1 MITRRTL
8 LKRTLGSVAML
19 SLPGAR
25 LHLAHAAT
33 GEQRLAVLILRGGLD
48 GLAAV
53 PPYGDPDYRRV
64 RPRIAVPSPSEA
76 EGALDLD
83 GQFGLNPALA
93 PIHPLFRRGE
103 LLLVHA
109 LGAQHHTRSH
119 FDAQDLLENGTAK
132 PHGAD
137 NGWLNRV
144 LQIVGPDRKAVGLA
158 LGHSVPLLM
167 RGPTSVR
174 TWAPGFLPKVEE
186 DFLDRLT
193 TIYSHD
199 ALFRTA
205 FAEGRTSSAAAG
217 MTDPKAARKAA
228 RGKAFGIIAAQAGR
242 LLADPD
248 GPRIATLESTGW
260 DTHVNQIGGLRT
272 LLSDLAGGLLA
283 FRDNLGPAWN
293 NTVLVVVSEFGRT
306 VEENGSRG
314 TDHGTGG
321 IAMLI
326 GGAVAGGRVGGKW
339 PGLVPKARFE
349 GRDLMPTT
357 SVRSLFKGVLRDHL
371 KVGEAALEETVF
383 PDSRLAPALDGLIR
397 RA

>member
-8 LKRTLGSVAML
+8 LKQTAGGVAMF
-19 SLPGAR
+19 SLPGVR
-25 LHLAHAAT
+25 LHLAHADT

-53 PPYGDPDYRRV
+53 PPYGDPDYQRV
-64 RPRIAVPSPSEA
+64 RPRIAVPPPGESD
-76 EGALDLD
+76 GALDLD

-93 PIHPLFRRGE
+93 PIHPLFRRDE
-103 LLLVHA
+103 LLILHA
-109 LGAQHHTRSH
+109 LGAQHHTLSH

-137 NGWLNRV
+137 DGWLNRV
-144 LQIVGPDRKAVGLA
+144 LNVVAPDRKALGLA

-186 DFLDRLT
+186 DFLDRLAA
-193 TIYSHD
+193 IYSHD

-205 FAEGRTSSAAAG
+205 FAEGRISSAAAG
-217 MTDPKAARKAA
+217 MTDPQAARKAA
-228 RGKAFGIIAAQAGR
+228 RGKAFGVIAAQAGK
-242 LLADPD
+242 LLAAPD

-260 DTHVNQIGGLRT
+260 DTHVNQVGGLKN
-272 LLSDLAGGLLA
+272 LLGDLAGGLMA
-283 FRDNLGPAWN
+283 FRDNMGAAWN
-293 NTVLVVVSEFGRT
+293 NTVLVAVSEFGRT

-314 TDHGTGG
+314 TNHGTGG
-321 IAMLI
+321 IAFLI
-326 GGAVAGGRVGGKW
+326 GGVVAGGRIGGKW

-349 GRDLMPTT
+349 GRDLLPTT
-357 SVRSLFKGVLRDHL
+357 SVRSFFKGVLRDH
-371 KVGEAALEETVF
+371 VNVAEAALEEIVF
-383 PDSRLAPALDGLIR
+383 PDSRAAPAIDGLIR
-397 RA
+397 QV

>member
-8 LKRTLGSVAML
+8 LKQTAGGVAMF
-19 SLPGAR
+19 SLPGVR
-25 LHLAHAAT
+25 LHLAHADT

-53 PPYGDPDYRRV
+53 PPYGDPDYQRV
-64 RPRIAVPSPSEA
+64 RPRIAVPPPGESD
-76 EGALDLD
+76 GALDLD

-93 PIHPLFRRGE
+93 PIHPLFRRDE
-103 LLLVHA
+103 LLILHA

-137 NGWLNRV
+137 DGWLNRV
-144 LQIVGPDRKAVGLA
+144 LNVVAPDRKALGLA
-158 LGHSVPLLM
+158 LGRSVPLLM

-186 DFLDRLT
+186 DFLDRLAA
-193 TIYSHD
+193 IYSHD

-217 MTDPKAARKAA
+217 MTDPQAARKAA
-228 RGKAFGIIAAQAGR
+228 GGKAFGVIAAQAGK
-242 LLADPD
+242 LLAAPD

-260 DTHVNQIGGLRT
+260 DTHVNQVGGLKN
-272 LLSDLAGGLLA
+272 LLGDLAGGLMA
-283 FRDNLGPAWN
+283 FRDNMGAAWN
-293 NTVLVVVSEFGRT
+293 NTVLVAVSEFGRT

-321 IAMLI
+321 IAFLI
-326 GGAVAGGRVGGKW
+326 GGAVAGGRIGGKW

-349 GRDLMPTT
+349 GRDLLPTT
-357 SVRSLFKGVLRDHL
+357 SVRSLFKGVLRDH
-371 KVGEAALEETVF
+371 VNVAEAALEEIVF
-383 PDSRLAPALDGLIR
+383 PDSRAAPAIDGLIR
-397 RA
+397 QV

>member
-8 LKRTLGSVAML
+8 LKQSAASVATF

-33 GEQRLAVLILRGGLD
+33 GEQRLVVLILRGGLD

-53 PPYGDPDYRRV
+53 PPYGDSDYQRV
-64 RPRIAVPSPSEA
+64 RPRIAVPSPNQSN
-76 EGALDLD
+76 GALDLD

-93 PIHPLFRRGE
+93 PIYPLYRRGE
-103 LLLVHA
+103 LLVVHA
-109 LGAQHHTRSH
+109 LGAEHHTRSH
-119 FDAQDLLENGTAK
+119 FDAQDLLENGSAK

-137 NGWLNRV
+137 TGWLNRV
-144 LQIVGPDRKAVGLA
+144 LDIAAPDRRAFGLA

-186 DFLDRLT
+186 DFLERLS
-193 TIYSHD
+193 TIYNHD

-205 FAEGRTSSAAAG
+205 FSEGRISSAAAG

-228 RGKAFGIIAAQAGR
+228 RGKAFGVIAAQAGK
-242 LLADPD
+242 LLAATD
-248 GPRIATLESTGW
+248 GPRIATIESTGW
-260 DTHVNQIGGLRT
+260 DTHVSQIGGLRN
-272 LLSDLAGGLLA
+272 LLGDLANGLVA
-283 FRDNLGPAWN
+283 FRDNIGSAWN
-293 NTVLVVVSEFGRT
+293 ETVLVAVSEFGRT

-326 GGAVAGGRVGGKW
+326 GGGVAGGRVEGKW

-357 SVRSLFKGVLRDHL
+357 SFRGLFKGVLRDHL
-371 KVGEAALEETVF
+371 KVSESALEDIVF
-383 PDSRLAPALDGLIR
+383 PDSRATSALEGLIR
-397 RA
+397 RL